1 MREDLEQEE
10 QLDAIKGFWAE
21 NKRWIVPLVTLAL
34 LAAAGFNGFNWWKER
49 QAVKA
54 SEAFVALENA
64 LKEQSLDK
72 AKVAYKV
79 LADDYASTTQAA
91 LGGLQMAKVFVS
103 SGDLPAARDALTH
116 VSKNGAAEFAWVA
129 RIRMAGVMLDENNAK
144 GALDVLSGTPDKDLA
159 PLVNDRKGDVYAAL
173 GNLEE
178 ARAAWK
184 LAADALTVGSPT
196 RELVLRKLQSVDAF
210 KEAK

>member
-21 NKRWIVPLVTLAL
+21 NKRWIVPLITIAL
-34 LAAAGFNGFNWWKER
+34 IGAAGFNGFNWWKER

-54 SEAFVALENA
+54 TEALVALEDA

-79 LADDYASTTQAA
+79 LADDYASTTQAS
-91 LGGLQMAKVFVS
+91 LGGLQMAKILVF
-103 SGDLPAARDALTH
+103 SGDLPAARDALSN
-116 VSKNGAAEFAWVA
+116 VAKNGADEFAWVA
-129 RIRMAGVMLDENNAK
+129 KIRMAGVMLDENNAK
-144 GALDVLSGTPDKDLA
+144 GALDVLSGTPDKDMA
-159 PLVNDRKGDVYAAL
+159 PLVNDRKGDVHAAL

-184 LAADALTVGSPT
+184 LAADALTAGSPT

-210 KEAK
+210 KETK

>member
-21 NKRWIVPLVTLAL
+21 NKRWIVPLITLAL

-54 SEAFVALENA
+54 TEALVALENA

-79 LADDYASTTQAA
+79 LADDFASTTQAA
-91 LGGLQMAKVFVS
+91 LGGLQMAKVLVS
-103 SGDLPAARDALTH
+103 SGDLPAARDALAH
-116 VSKNGAAEFAWVA
+116 VAKNGADEFSWVA
-129 RIRMAGVMLDENNAK
+129 KIRMAGVMLDENNAK
-144 GALDVLSGTPDKDLA
+144 GALDILSGTPSKEFA

-184 LAADALTVGSPT
+184 LAADALTAGSPT

>member
-21 NKRWIVPLVTLAL
+21 NKRWIVPLITIAL
-34 LAAAGFNGFNWWKER
+34 IGAAGFNGFNWWKER

-54 SEAFVALENA
+54 TEALVALEDA

-79 LADDYASTTQAA
+79 LADDYASTTQAS
-91 LGGLQMAKVFVS
+91 LGGLQMAKILVF
-103 SGDLPAARDALTH
+103 SGDLPAARDALSN
-116 VSKNGAAEFAWVA
+116 VAKNGADEFAWVA
-129 RIRMAGVMLDENNAK
+129 KIRMAGVMLDENNAK
-144 GALDVLSGTPDKDLA
+144 GALDVLSGTPDKDMA
-159 PLVNDRKGDVYAAL
+159 PLVNDRKGDVHAAL

-178 ARAAWK
+178 ARTAWK
-184 LAADALTVGSPT
+184 LAADALTAGSPT

-210 KEAK
+210 KETK